1 MSYALLA
8 LASSH
13 WRHVVT
19 VNAWGAGTGAAGTG
33 AAGERGL
40 VASDVGAAAT
50 ARAEAVVEVA
60 MCKFE
65 VVEVGPGQARCDLI
79 ARSSLLQLAC

>member
-8 LASSH
+8 QASSRL
-13 WRHVVT
+13 RHVVT
-19 VNAWGAGTGAAGTG
+19 VNAWGAGTG

-50 ARAEAVVEVA
+50 ARVEAVLEVA
-60 MCKFE
+60 MRKFE
-65 VVEVGPGQARCDLI
+65 VVEVGPGQVRCDLI
-79 ARSSLLQLAC
+79 AHSLLLQLAC

>member
-8 LASSH
+8 QASSR

-19 VNAWGAGTGAAGTG
+19 VSAWGAGTG

-50 ARAEAVVEVA
+50 ARVEAVVEVA

-65 VVEVGPGQARCDLI
+65 VAEVGPGQVRCGLI
-79 ARSSLLQLAC
+79 ARSLLLQLAC

>member
-8 LASSH
+8 RASSR

-19 VNAWGAGTGAAGTG
+19 VNAWGAGTG

-50 ARAEAVVEVA
+50 ARVEAVVEVA

-79 ARSSLLQLAC
+79 ACSLLLQLAC

>member
-19 VNAWGAGTGAAGTG
+19 VNAWGAGTGAAD
-33 AAGERGL
+33 ERGL

>member
-8 LASSH
+8 RASSR

-19 VNAWGAGTGAAGTG
+19 VNAWGAGTG

-50 ARAEAVVEVA
+50 ACVEAVMRVA
-60 MCKFE
+60 MWHKFE
-65 VVEVGPGQARCDLI
+65 VVEAGPGQIRCDLI
-79 ARSSLLQLAC
+79 ARSLLLQLAC